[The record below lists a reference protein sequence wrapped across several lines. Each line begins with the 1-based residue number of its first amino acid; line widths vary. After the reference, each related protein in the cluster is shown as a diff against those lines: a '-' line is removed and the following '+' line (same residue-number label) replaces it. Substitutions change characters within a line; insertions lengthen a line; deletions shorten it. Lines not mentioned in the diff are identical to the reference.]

1 MENQKFN
8 VETETGEIKEAEL
21 ITVVSID
28 GKEYAVYMLEND
40 MGSVDILASYVVKDE
55 EGYDTLIDID
65 NEEDKQKVTEF
76 ISDLIS

>member
-8 VETETGEIKEAEL
+8 VETETGDIKEAEL
-21 ITVVSID
+21 ITVVAID

-55 EGYDTLIDID
+55 EGYDTLVDID

-76 ISDLIS
+76 ISDLVS

>member
-1 MENQKFN
+1 MENQKFK

-21 ITVVSID
+21 ITVVAID

-40 MGSVDILASYVVKDE
+40 MGSVDILASYVQKDA
-55 EGYDTLIDID
+55 EGYDILVDID
-65 NEEDKQKVTEF
+65 NEEDKQKVAEF

>member
-40 MGSVDILASYVVKDE
+40 LGSVDILASYVQKDE
-55 EGYDTLIDID
+55 EGLDTLVDID
-65 NEEDKQKVTEF
+65 DEEDKRKVTEF
-76 ISDLIS
+76 ISDLVS

>member
-55 EGYDTLIDID
+55 EGYDTLVDID

>member
-40 MGSVDILASYVVKDE
+40 LGSVDILASYVQKDE
-55 EGYDTLIDID
+55 EGFDTLVDID
-65 NEEDKQKVTEF
+65 DEEDKRKVTEF
-76 ISDLIS
+76 ISDLVS